1 MTHRRRIT
9 ATAATSGLL
18 TAVAVAANA
27 ATAFAQHGGGH
38 GGGGHSGGGVRSGTI
53 LVIAGVGGGVIV
65 AILVWILVDARRNA
79 PSSGRPR
86 DSAEQ
91 RPRRSGG
98 AVKTGRPAKGGP
110 TRARSR
116 AARAARRRNR

>member
-1 MTHRRRIT
+1 
-9 ATAATSGLL
+9 LL
-18 TAVAVAANA
+18 TAVVVAANA
-27 ATAFAQHGGGH
+27 ATAFAQHGGGR
-38 GGGGHSGGGVRSGTI
+38 GGGHSGGGVGSGTI
-53 LVIAGVGGGVIV
+53 LVIAGVGGGVVV
-65 AILVWILVDARRNA
+65 AILVWILVDGRRNA